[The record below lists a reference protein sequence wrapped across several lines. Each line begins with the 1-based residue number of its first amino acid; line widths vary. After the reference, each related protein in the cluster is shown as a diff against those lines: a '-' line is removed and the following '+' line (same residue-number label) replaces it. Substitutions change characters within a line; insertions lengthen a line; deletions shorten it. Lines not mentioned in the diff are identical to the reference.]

1 MKVAMP
7 FFMMAALILSACA
20 ATDGVVPQTAGAC
33 ASDTSGQTAGMD
45 WGKADIIDLKIENDQ
60 FSPLTINLNKGQA
73 YVLRISNKEKVLR
86 GFEARAFFTSIALAG
101 ITIGGK
107 DYGMPC
113 ASGVN
118 IVPQGTAELRFVA
131 LREGEYPF
139 TNNSLLVMIPMS
151 VGGAFGYITI
161 D

>member
-1 MKVAMP
+1 MKIAIP
-7 FFMMAALILSACA
+7 FFTVAALILSACA
-20 ATDGVVPQTAGAC
+20 TSDGVVRQLASSCVSDPGKYTA
-33 ASDTSGQTAGMD
+33 SVD
-45 WGKADIIDLKIENDQ
+45 WGNAETIDLKIENDR
-60 FSPLTINLNKGQA
+60 FSPLTINLYKGQA
-73 YVLRISNKEKVLR
+73 YVFRISNKENTVR
-86 GFEARAFFTSIALAG
+86 GFEARAFFGSIALAG